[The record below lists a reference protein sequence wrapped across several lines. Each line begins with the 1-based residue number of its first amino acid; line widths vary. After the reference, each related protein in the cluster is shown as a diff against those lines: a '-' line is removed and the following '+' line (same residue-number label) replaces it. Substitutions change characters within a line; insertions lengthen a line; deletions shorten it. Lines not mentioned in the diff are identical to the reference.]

1 MCIAL
6 PSTWTKNWTA
16 EWRSRRSWF
25 FRLQLAPT
33 TGQLQEFYSWGA
45 RAAPQVHPPQ
55 NVYIKTA
62 MKDSTLVLISEAAAL
77 ALAVTVTD
85 RLQLNHINFLSDSQ
99 QLVQFL
105 NSSDHSNPPDWRIK
119 PFTQIIT
126 QGRSTSIG
134 VKVSRNMNH
143 TADLLARQTLRA
155 CLVPP
160 LKFSPY
166 HIGCLTHAWSIKYRQ
181 KNN

>member
-1 MCIAL
+1 MNAYNAGSNSTPTPAYRHMTAL
-6 PSTWTKNWTA
+6 PDKLMV
-16 EWRSRRSWF
+16 
-25 FRLQLAPT
+25 RLDVFIINT
-33 TGQLQEFYSWGA
+33 
-45 RAAPQVHPPQ
+45 QVHPPQ

-62 MKDSTLVLISEAAAL
+62 MKDSTLVLMAEAAAL

-166 HIGCLTHAWSIKYRQ
+166 HIGCLTHA
-181 KNN
+181 